1 MTNPVNDFI
10 GATGKAVNQAAN
22 AVGNVITTALE
33 NPIQIIEV
41 VAVTIILGPEGLALS
56 GTLGSVGTA
65 AVANAAVAAMNGA
78 SVENV
83 ARAAVGGAAG
93 AYVSGAVATSIGEP
107 PAPGQPPVPG
117 GPPAPPTPPTPPT
130 PPVLSPTQTA
140 LLANIAGSAA
150 GSGVQTAIM
159 GGNASQIF
167 QNMGAGALAAGTSA
181 GATALGASPTLANT
195 LGGFVGGRT
204 QSGGTTLSGLAGAAG
219 GASRTGTVIP
229 TTVSSADLPEYQTA
243 LMQMQNY
250 VAPAGET
257 PINLILDPVL
267 AAGGDYTGGV
277 PAPQYKPGFNINPS
291 TGFQSFAFTDASGN
305 MVNIPV
311 AYDPATAKYTPI
323 NMNDMEALK
332 SGLNSL
338 GIKTLSINPDTWS
351 QLVKLNPDLGKIGF
365 IPGSAAVTGEEIA
378 AITKAFQN
386 VVQNL
391 DLKALVGN
399 AYSENA
405 VAALSSP
412 VLQDIMTRTGN
423 ATYVNEIL
431 QNIAT
436 ADRFSSDPQYYK
448 GLLAEVV
455 KQYPALNTAQIQNI
469 LNPPLIPLTQQTIAP
484 YMVTNVDITNVPVP
498 AGLPADTV
506 LSVNP
511 TTGALLYFSPTSNQS
526 FDQTGRPSDVTTP
539 TTTPTTTP
547 GTSTTPGTTPGTT
560 TSPATP
566 ATPATPK
573 TPEFPTA
580 TTTPTTGVDTFTP
593 LTPVTTPRTPT
604 TTTTTPAAPRVP
616 GQPPAPPAPP
626 GAAPSAPPVQISDR
640 PPVTPVSTIT
650 PTSTALGTTPA
661 PGAPPTGPST
671 EKTKFPEFK
680 PETFVY
686 SNVPKTLRGS
696 PFAQQQ
702 LPGTGQTVSLGGGAG
717 GVNVESGQP
726 QQAKWN
732 VASLKL
738 KEEAEGTPDYGAL
751 SSALGI

>member
-1 MTNPVNDFI
+1 MSNPINDVL

-22 AVGNVITTALE
+22 AVGNIITTAME

-56 GTLGSVGTA
+56 GTLGTVGTA

-83 ARAAVGGAAG
+83 AKAAVGGAAG
-93 AYVSGAVATSIGEP
+93 AYVSGAVATSIG
-107 PAPGQPPVPG
+107 GPPVPG
-117 GPPAPPTPPTPPT
+117 EPPVPGAPPAPPAPPTPPT

-167 QNMGAGALAAGTSA
+167 QNMAAGALGAGTSA
-181 GATALGASPTLANT
+181 TATALGASPTVANT

-204 QSGGTTLSGLAGAAG
+204 QAGGTTLSGLMGAAG
-219 GASRTGTVIP
+219 GATRSGTVIP
-229 TTVSSADLPEYQTA
+229 TTVSSADLPEYQQA

-257 PINLILDPVL
+257 PINIITDPVL
-267 AAGGDYTGGV
+267 AAGADYTGGV
-277 PAPQYKPGFNINPS
+277 PAPQYKPGLNINPS

-311 AYDPATAKYTPI
+311 AYDPAAQKYTPL
-323 NMNDMEALK
+323 NMSDQAALNA
-332 SGLNSL
+332 GMNSL
-338 GIKTLSINPDTWS
+338 GIKTSTINPDTWS
-351 QLVKLNPDLGKIGF
+351 QLLKLNPDLGKIGY
-365 IPGSAAVTGEEIA
+365 IPGSTVVNPDELA

-386 VVQNL
+386 VAQNL

-412 VLQDIMTRTGN
+412 ELQNILTRAGN
-423 ATYVNEIL
+423 ASYVNEIL
-431 QNIAT
+431 QNIAS
-436 ADRFSSDPQYYK
+436 ADRFSSDPGYYK
-448 GLLAEVV
+448 GLLADVV
-455 KQYPALNTAQIQNI
+455 KQYPTLNTAQIQEI
-469 LNPPLIPLTQQTIAP
+469 LNPSLIPLTQKTIAP
-484 YMVTNVDITNVPVP
+484 YMVTNVDITNVPIP
-498 AGLPADTV
+498 PGLPADTV

-547 GTSTTPGTTPGTT
+547 GTTTTPGRT

-566 ATPATPK
+566 AVPK
-573 TPEFPTA
+573 TPSFPTA
-580 TTTPTTGVDTFTP
+580 TSLATTGVDTFTP
-593 LTPVTTPRTPT
+593 LAPTTPTRPSTST
-604 TTTTTPAAPRVP
+604 STSRAP
-616 GQPPAPPAPP
+616 GQPPTPSAP
-626 GAAPSAPPVQISDR
+626 AAPAAPPVQISDR
-640 PPVTPVSTIT
+640 PPTSFIT
-650 PTSTALGTTPA
+650 PTTTALGTTPL

-671 EKTKFPEFK
+671 EKTKYPEFK

-686 SNVPKTLRGS
+686 SNVPKTLAGS

-702 LPGTGQTVSLGGGAG
+702 LPTTGQTVSLGGGAG

>member
-22 AVGNVITTALE
+22 AVGNIITTAIE

-56 GTLGSVGTA
+56 GTLGTVGTA

-107 PAPGQPPVPG
+107 PVPGQPPVPG
-117 GPPAPPTPPTPPT
+117 EPPAPPAPPTPPT

-167 QNMGAGALAAGTSA
+167 QNMAAGALGAGTSA
-181 GATALGASPTLANT
+181 TATALGASPTVANT

-204 QSGGTTLSGLAGAAG
+204 QAGGTTLSGLAGAAG

-229 TTVSSADLPEYQTA
+229 TTVSSADLPEYQQA
-243 LMQMQNY
+243 LMQMQIY
-250 VAPAGET
+250 VAPEGET
-257 PINLILDPVL
+257 PIIIITDPVL
-267 AAGGDYTGGV
+267 AAGADYTGGV
-277 PAPQYKPGFNINPS
+277 PAPQYKPGLNINPS

-311 AYDPATAKYTPI
+311 AYDPAAQKYTPL
-323 NMNDMEALK
+323 NMSDQASLNAGM
-332 SGLNSL
+332 NSL
-338 GIKTLSINPDTWS
+338 GIKTSTINPDTWS
-351 QLVKLNPDLGKIGF
+351 QLLKLNPDLGKIGY
-365 IPGSAAVTGEEIA
+365 IPGSTVVNPDELA

-386 VVQNL
+386 VAQNL

-412 VLQDIMTRTGN
+412 ELQNILTRAGN
-423 ATYVNEIL
+423 ASYVNEIL
-431 QNIAT
+431 QNIAS
-436 ADRFSSDPQYYK
+436 ADRFSSDPGYYK
-448 GLLAEVV
+448 GLLADVV
-455 KQYPALNTAQIQNI
+455 KQYPTLNTAQIQEI
-469 LNPPLIPLTQQTIAP
+469 LNPSLIPLTQKTIAP
-484 YMVTNVDITNVPVP
+484 YMVTNVDITNVPIP
-498 AGLPADTV
+498 TGLPADTV

-547 GTSTTPGTTPGTT
+547 GTTTTPGRT

-566 ATPATPK
+566 AVPK
-573 TPEFPTA
+573 TPSFPTA
-580 TTTPTTGVDTFTP
+580 TTTPTTGVDTFI
-593 LTPVTTPRTPT
+593 PVTPT
-604 TTTTTPAAPRVP
+604 TPTRPSTSTSTSRAP
-616 GQPPAPPAPP
+616 GQPPTPSAP
-626 GAAPSAPPVQISDR
+626 AAPAAPPVQISDR
-640 PPVTPVSTIT
+640 PSTSPIT
-650 PTSTALGTTPA
+650 PTTTALGTTPL
-661 PGAPPTGPST
+661 PGAPSTGPST

-686 SNVPKTLRGS
+686 SNVPRTLAGS

-702 LPGTGQTVSLGGGAG
+702 LPTTGQTVSLGGGAG

-732 VASLKL
+732 IASLKL

>member
-1 MTNPVNDFI
+1 MSNVVNDFV
-10 GATGKAVNQAAN
+10 GAAGKAVNDTAN
-22 AVGNVITTALE
+22 AIGNVITTAIE

-56 GTLGSVGTA
+56 QTLGAVGTA
-65 AVANAAVAAMNGA
+65 AVSNAAVAAMNGA

-117 GPPAPPTPPTPPT
+117 GPPAPPTPPTPL
-130 PPVLSPTQTA
+130 VLSPTQTA

-204 QSGGTTLSGLAGAAG
+204 QAGGTTLSGLAGAAG
-219 GASRTGTVIP
+219 GAARTGTVIP
-229 TTVSSADLPEYQTA
+229 TTVSSADLPEYQQA

-257 PINLILDPVL
+257 PINLITDPVL
-267 AAGGDYTGGV
+267 ASGADYTGGV
-277 PAPQYKPGFNINPS
+277 PAPQYKPGLNINPS

-332 SGLNSL
+332 SGMNSL
-338 GIKTLSINPDTWS
+338 GIKTATINPDTWS
-351 QLVKLNPDLGKIGF
+351 QLVKLNPDLGKTGF
-365 IPGSAAVTGEEIA
+365 IPGSAAVSGEEMA

-391 DLKALVGN
+391 ELKALVGN

-412 VLQDIMTRTGN
+412 VLQDIMIRAGN
-423 ATYVNEIL
+423 ASYVNEIL

-448 GLLAEVV
+448 GLLADVV

-484 YMVTNVDITNVPVP
+484 YMVTNVDITNVPIP
-498 AGLPADTV
+498 SGLPADTV

-547 GTSTTPGTTPGTT
+547 STTTTPGRT

-566 ATPATPK
+566 AVPK

-580 TTTPTTGVDTFTP
+580 TTTPTTGVDTFI
-593 LTPVTTPRTPT
+593 PVTPTTPPRPPT
-604 TTTTTPAAPRVP
+604 TTTPSTPRVP
-616 GQPPAPPAPP
+616 GQPPT
-626 GAAPSAPPVQISDR
+626 PSAPVAPAVPPVQISDR
-640 PPVTPVSTIT
+640 PSTSPIT
-650 PTSTALGTTPA
+650 PTTTALGTTPA